1 MQRIENICSSF
12 SYFLLSFLS
21 TRLLHLPFFFFIL
34 SSRQIYTIRD
44 PYHLKRT
51 LVEQAM
57 SGKRIKDSSISASSK
72 EYRYGIYAV

>member
-21 TRLLHLPFFFFIL
+21 TRLLHLPFFFIL

-57 SGKRIKDSSISASSK
+57 SDKRIKDSSISASSK
-72 EYRYGIYAV
+72 EYRYGTYAV